1 MREGSLQQI
10 AGGFVRTPIHQTV
23 AGLHQPIFVA
33 RSGRNLDGEGASMC
47 AYHSSSKKNGA
58 RNTSFNPELIRIT
71 VCNGA
76 SKCNGLAP
84 GALIPVV
91 EDCRLRKVLQMIAS
105 DSPRKIQ
112 DLALECNL
120 SESHL
125 QHLFKECTGLGL
137 GRLLA
142 DQRMQRAARLLEQ
155 TNLSIKEIAWTV
167 GYEHTSSFTRAFERH
182 FRESPRCFRQRQESL
197 IARKAAV

>member
-1 MREGSLQQI
+1 M
-10 AGGFVRTPIHQTV
+10 
-23 AGLHQPIFVA
+23 
-33 RSGRNLDGEGASMC
+33 GA
-47 AYHSSSKKNGA
+47 YQSSAKSNGA
-58 RNTSFNPELIRIT
+58 RTTSLNPEHVKT
-71 VCNGA
+71 DASNGSA
-76 SKCNGLAP
+76 KCNGLAP

-91 EDCRLRKVLQMIAS
+91 QDCRLRKVLQMIAS
-105 DSPRKIQ
+105 NSPQKIQ
-112 DLALECNL
+112 KLALECNL

-142 DQRMQRAARLLEQ
+142 EQRMQRAANLLGQ

-182 FRESPRCFRQRQESL
+182 FREAPRCFRQRQERQST
-197 IARKAAV
+197 RKEPL

>member
-1 MREGSLQQI
+1 M
-10 AGGFVRTPIHQTV
+10 
-23 AGLHQPIFVA
+23 
-33 RSGRNLDGEGASMC
+33 GANQ
-47 AYHSSSKKNGA
+47 SSAKKNGA
-58 RNTSFNPELIRIT
+58 ITSSFNPELIKT
-71 VCNGA
+71 AAGNGA
-76 SKCNGLAP
+76 AKCHGLAP
-84 GALIPVV
+84 SALIPVV

-112 DLALECNL
+112 DLAMGCNL

-125 QHLFKECTGLGL
+125 KHLFKESTGHGL

-142 DQRMQRAARLLEQ
+142 EQRMQRAANLLGQ

-182 FRESPRCFRQRQESL
+182 FREAPRCFRQRQERQN
-197 IARKAAV
+197 ARKEAV

>member
-1 MREGSLQQI
+1 MGAYQSSAKRNGSK
-10 AGGFVRTPIHQTV
+10 TT
-23 AGLHQPIFVA
+23 
-33 RSGRNLDGEGASMC
+33 STNL
-47 AYHSSSKKNGA
+47 
-58 RNTSFNPELIRIT
+58 ELIKAS

-76 SKCNGLAP
+76 ARCNGVAP
-84 GALIPVV
+84 GTLIPIVQ
-91 EDCRLRKVLQMIAS
+91 DCRLRKVLQKIAS
-105 DSPRKIQ
+105 DSPQTIQ

-137 GRLLA
+137 GRLLIE
-142 DQRMQRAARLLEQ
+142 QRMQRAAAMLEQ

-182 FRESPRCFRQRQESL
+182 FREAPRSFRQRQERPNV
-197 IARKAAV
+197 RKAAV

>member
-1 MREGSLQQI
+1 MG
-10 AGGFVRTPIHQTV
+10 AHQ
-23 AGLHQPIFVA
+23 
-33 RSGRNLDGEGASMC
+33 
-47 AYHSSSKKNGA
+47 SSAKRNGA
-58 RNTSFNPELIRIT
+58 KTTSSNLEIVKT
-71 VCNGA
+71 AVSNGVA
-76 SKCNGLAP
+76 NGNGVAA

-91 EDCRLRKVLQMIAS
+91 QDCRLRKVLQMIAS
-105 DSPRKIQ
+105 DSPQKIQ

-125 QHLFKECTGLGL
+125 QHLFKESTGLGL

-142 DQRMQRAARLLEQ
+142 DQRMQRAANLLGQ

-182 FRESPRCFRQRQESL
+182 FREAPRCSRQRQERQNGNG
-197 IARKAAV
+197 RKEQL

>member
-1 MREGSLQQI
+1 MRMVEGI
-10 AGGFVRTPIHQTV
+10 PM
-23 AGLHQPIFVA
+23 
-33 RSGRNLDGEGASMC
+33 GA
-47 AYHSSSKKNGA
+47 YQSSAKKNGT
-58 RNTSFNPELIRIT
+58 RTTSSNLELIKIAAS
-71 VCNGA
+71 NGA
-76 SKCNGLAP
+76 ARCNGLAL

-91 EDCRLRKVLQMIAS
+91 QDCRLRKVLQKIAS
-105 DSPRKIQ
+105 DLPQKIE

-142 DQRMQRAARLLEQ
+142 EQRMQRAADLLGR

-167 GYEHTSSFTRAFERH
+167 GYEHTSSFSRAFERH
-182 FRESPRCFRQRQESL
+182 FREAPRSFRQRQQRPNAGKDPL
-197 IARKAAV
+197 